1 MRFQHVCIE
10 SLGYSLPERT
20 VSSAEIEES
29 LRPLYERLRLPF
41 GRLELMTGVRER
53 RFFPAGTRPS
63 DIATDAG
70 KIALQRSGVPR
81 DRIGALFHTSVCR
94 DFVEP
99 ATASVVHH
107 GLGLPGSCMIFDLSN
122 ACLGFLNGMVMLA
135 NMIEAGQV
143 DAGVLVSGE
152 CGRELVEST
161 IRELNE
167 NPAIDRRKVKRAFAS
182 LTIGSAGVAAVLC
195 HEKLATHPERRR
207 LRGGVVRCATA
218 HNDLCQ
224 GDTSGTGTL
233 METDSEELLRQ
244 GVELASDT
252 WRDMCADMNWNTD
265 GSDRRDRNGSNAAS
279 NGSNGANG
287 SGSNGQHSHAPRF
300 IGHQVGTAHRRALFE
315 RLGLDSTREYS
326 TFDRLGNVGSAAAPI
341 TLAMADESGFLP
353 AGETVAMLGI
363 GSGINCLMLAIDW

>member
-1 MRFQHVCIE
+1 MRFSRVCIE
-10 SLGYSLPERT
+10 SLGYHLPGRT
-20 VSSAEIEES
+20 VSSSEIEES

-53 RFFPAGTRPS
+53 RFFDAGTKPS
-63 DIATDAG
+63 DIATEAG
-70 KIALQRSGVPR
+70 KKALAASGVPR
-81 DRIGALFHTSVCR
+81 SRIGALFHTSVCR

-99 ATASVVHH
+99 ATASVVHN
-107 GLGLPGSCMIFDLSN
+107 GLDLPPACMIFDLSN
-122 ACLGFLNGMVMLA
+122 ACLGFLNGMVMLG

-143 DAGVLVSGE
+143 EAGLLVSGE
-152 CGRELVEST
+152 CGRDLVEST

-195 HEKLATHPERRR
+195 HEKFATDPSRRR

-224 GDTSGTGTL
+224 GGDTSNGHGTL

-244 GVELASDT
+244 GVELASET
-252 WRDMCADMNWNTD
+252 WRAMCQDMQWQPD
-265 GSDRRDRNGSNAAS
+265 GTAIERNG
-279 NGSNGANG
+279 
-287 SGSNGQHSHAPRF
+287 HEPVPPRF
-300 IGHQVGTAHRRALFE
+300 IGHQVGTAHRRALFD
-315 RLGLDSTREYS
+315 RLGLDSTREFS

-341 TLAMADESGFLP
+341 TLALADEAGFLP
-353 AGETVAMLGI
+353 AGEPVAMLGI
-363 GSGINCLMLAIDW
+363 GSGINCLMLAVDW